1 MKDIK
6 SDFKDFLREKK
17 ETIIDEILVTKSDYE
32 EAKETFNK
40 TKSEKDY
47 EIMKT
52 LGEELLSLSPMNKDV
67 KKELKKAKNEIV
79 S

>member
-32 EAKETFNK
+32 EAKEIFNQ

-52 LGEELLSLSPMNKDV
+52 LGEELLSLSPANTTV
-67 KKELKKAKNEIV
+67 KKELRKAKHEIIN
-79 S
+79 